1 MIEILREPKHLAGM
15 FRSLAISACC
25 ILCAGAVQGADWP
38 QWRGPNRDGVWPEI
52 GLLESFPTNGLKI
65 KWRVPAGYGFSSPVV
80 AQGRVCL
87 SDSQLNP
94 PNVEARVRCFDEK
107 TGALLWVFSQNMSF
121 PDWAFVRGQEA
132 CPNGTPILRGDR
144 VYAPGPN
151 GHFIFCLDAANGAL
165 LWQKDLAKDYQIEET
180 TALSSSP
187 LLDENRLILLPGG
200 KAGAGVVALDAAS
213 GREIWR
219 SLDESAGHSSP
230 IIIQAGG
237 VRQLIVWTLQ
247 SVTSL
252 EPLTGKLLWRECY
265 ICGSSDVVATPVV
278 GGDRLL
284 ISGFLLKLDQRQ
296 PLASA
301 LWPETRASAKRI
313 LSSTST
319 PLLQE
324 NLVFSAGRSGKLVCL
339 DAATG
344 NQIWETDK
352 VTDGK
357 SGASTSLHLTVN
369 GDSVLMFTDQG
380 VLIRARLDKDGCHE
394 ISRVKLIEPTYAF
407 GGRKITWAA
416 PAFADRL
423 VFVRNERELICA
435 SLAKDPGD

>member
-1 MIEILREPKHLAGM
+1 MIEIPREPKQFAEM
-15 FRSLAISACC
+15 FRSLAIPAFCVF
-25 ILCAGAVQGADWP
+25 CAGTIQGADWP
-38 QWRGPNRDGVWPEI
+38 QWRGPNRDGVWPES
-52 GLLESFPTNGLKI
+52 GLLESFPAAGPEI

-87 SDSQLNP
+87 SDSQLKS

-107 TGALLWVFSQNMSF
+107 TGAMLWVFSQNLPF

-132 CPNGTPILRGDR
+132 CPNGTPVLRDDR
-144 VYAPGPN
+144 IYALGPN
-151 GHFIFCLDAANGAL
+151 GRVIFCLDAVNGVL
-165 LWQKDLAKDYQIEET
+165 LWQKDLAKDYQIDEK

-187 LLDENRLILLPGG
+187 LLDGNRLILLPGG
-200 KAGAGVVALDAAS
+200 KPGAGVVALDAVS

-252 EPLTGKLLWRECY
+252 DPLTGKLLWREPFA
-265 ICGSSDVVATPVV
+265 CGSSDVVATPVV
-278 GGDRLL
+278 DSDRLL

-296 PLASA
+296 PAASA
-301 LWPETRASAKRI
+301 LWPETRAPTKRV

-319 PLLQE
+319 PLLRG

-357 SGASTSLHLTVN
+357 SGAATSIHLTLN
-369 GDSVLMFTDQG
+369 GDSVL
-380 VLIRARLDKDGCHE
+380 
-394 ISRVKLIEPTYAF
+394 
-407 GGRKITWAA
+407 
-416 PAFADRL
+416 
-423 VFVRNERELICA
+423 
-435 SLAKDPGD
+435 